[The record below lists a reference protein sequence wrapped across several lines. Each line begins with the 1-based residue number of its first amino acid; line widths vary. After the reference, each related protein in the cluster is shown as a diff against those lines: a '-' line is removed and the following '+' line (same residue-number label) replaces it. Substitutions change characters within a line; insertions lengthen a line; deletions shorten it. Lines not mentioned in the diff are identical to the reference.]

1 MNSPSDIVD
10 DLRLLQEPIPLW
22 QQPWFVATALTLVI
36 FAVFFYWVRH
46 RRLRAFDGAQARV
59 AETAHEDALAELQR
73 LFALVEAEQSR
84 PYAIESSGIVRR
96 YIERRFGIRAPLRS
110 TEEFLREAQ
119 HSPKLAAEHQSLLG
133 EFLGCCDF
141 LKFVRGGAA
150 SREELEKLHRTAVDF
165 VTATR
170 LRVEPEAVHS

>member
-22 QQPWFVATALTLVI
+22 QQPWFIATTLTLVTL
-36 FAVFFYWVRH
+36 AVFIYWLRH
-46 RRLRAFDGAQARV
+46 RRLRAAEAVPAQV
-59 AETAHEDALAELQR
+59 AETAHEDALSELER

-119 HSPKLAAEHQSLLG
+119 HSPKLAAEQQGLLG

-150 SREELEKLHRTAVDF
+150 SREELEKLHRSAVDF

-170 LRVEPEAVHS
+170 MRVEPEAAVP